1 LPTSTPEAPA
11 VLDENVFRPGRGKP
25 LHIGIKSPEGGRVVV
40 SVFNVAGERVRRPFD
55 AVVPASVT
63 VDAVWDGKNE
73 DGELCASGVYLVS
86 VKGAGIRTVLKAVL
100 LK

>member
-25 LHIGIKSPEGGRVVV
+25 LHIGIKSPEGGRVIVNI
-40 SVFNVAGERVRRPFD
+40 FNVAGERVRRPFD
-55 AVVPASVT
+55 REVPAVVT

-73 DGELCASGVYLVS
+73 DGEPCGSGVYVVS
-86 VKGAGIRTVLKAVL
+86 VKGAGIRRTLKVVL